1 LPFATSAKPDTL
13 NALWCPS
20 GHRQALDGNKPTPEA
35 PACALWPEIASCA
48 P

>member
-1 LPFATSAKPDTL
+1 MPSGARQGTAKP
-13 NALWCPS
+13 
-20 GHRQALDGNKPTPEA
+20 LDGNKPTPEA